1 MKYIEDASVN
11 DGITSGTSPAAPLS
25 RSCPGRST
33 APHAAGDPAYLPEA
47 RNLGREPD
55 DHAVVP
61 VQRDLLQLCPRAGQV
76 LPRQQQHG
84 APVRPGAPPGQSA
97 RRGPDRTRLPAEGR
111 AVHPSGP
118 GRPAELGCEHLAAAA
133 VQGTLRP
140 VFDETWVDGA
150 SSRWTP
156 ALSRTRN
163 RATRSVR
170 RCSLAP

>member
-1 MKYIEDASVN
+1 MTASHL
-11 DGITSGTSPAAPLS
+11 GRPRAAPLS

-84 APVRPGAPPGQSA
+84 APVRPGAPLGKA
-97 RRGPDRTRLPAEGR
+97 PDAVRT
-111 AVHPSGP
+111 
-118 GRPAELGCEHLAAAA
+118 ELGYLRKGEQFSPPALDALQSWAGEHLAAAA